1 MFIISREALR
11 LRKPKEKKNPRE
23 NVIEFDHYKMYNFFM
38 TVLLTVVKNNRL
50 REDLCQYII

>member
-23 NVIEFDHYKMYNFFM
+23 NVIEFDHYKMYNF
-38 TVLLTVVKNNRL
+38 L
-50 REDLCQYII
+50 

>member
-11 LRKPKEKKNPRE
+11 LRKPKEKKKTLG
-23 NVIEFDHYKMYNFFM
+23 KMLLNLIITKCIIFYDC
-38 TVLLTVVKNNRL
+38 LLTVVKNNRL